1 MGAYW
6 ESVMEHYEFR
16 ADHLKDI
23 KGYEY
28 YGNMTE
34 KIVQY
39 GDDEVMDF
47 FVNLQVWG
55 TPEQCYEK
63 TLAIRERTG
72 SDTFVASFSY
82 GGMPYSEAEQSMC
95 LFAAEV
101 MPELQELAS

>member
-28 YGNMTE
+28 YGKMTE
-34 KIVQY
+34 KIVEY
-39 GDDEVMDF
+39 GDNDVMDF

-63 TLAIRERTG
+63 VLAIRERTG
-72 SDTFVASFSY
+72 NDTFVASFSY
-82 GGMPYSEAEQSMC
+82 GGMPYPEAERSMR

-101 MPELQELAS
+101 MPELQQLAL